1 MIVGL
6 LLAAGGARRFGSQK
20 LVRRIGGVPIV
31 RSAAEALAPGV
42 DHLLVVTG
50 SDSALV
56 RDALAGLNARCVEN
70 TEWAAGLSTS
80 LRAGILAVEREAS
93 AVVIA
98 LGDQP
103 GLDPRLVRTVI
114 ETWRATGK
122 PIVAT
127 RYRGARG
134 HPVLLDRAVFGE
146 ASAARGDVGAR
157 TLIERD
163 ATRVAYVD
171 VDADAPRDVDTPADL
186 EGLSS

>member
-1 MIVGL
+1 VIAGL

-20 LVRRIGGVPIV
+20 LVAQIGGVPIV
-31 RSAAEALAPGV
+31 RRAAEGLASGV
-42 DHLLVVTG
+42 DRLVVVTG
-50 SDSALV
+50 SEGALV
-56 RDALAGLNARCVEN
+56 RDALAGLNARCIEN

-103 GLDPRLVRTVI
+103 GLDPKLVRTVI

-122 PIVAT
+122 PIVAA

-134 HPVLLDRAVFGE
+134 HPVLLDRVVFGE
-146 ASAARGDVGAR
+146 ASEVRGDVGAR

-163 ATRVAYVD
+163 AARVAYVD
-171 VDADAPRDVDTPADL
+171 VEADAPRDVDMPVDL
-186 EGLSS
+186 EGMSS

>member
-20 LVRRIGGVPIV
+20 LVAQIGGVPIV
-31 RSAAEALAPGV
+31 RSAADALASGV
-42 DHLLVVTG
+42 DQLVVVTG

-56 RDALAGLNARCVEN
+56 RDALAGVDARCVEN
-70 TEWAAGLSTS
+70 AEWAGGLSTS
-80 LRAGILAVEREAS
+80 LRAGILAVERDAA

-103 GLDPRLVRTVI
+103 GLDPELVRAVI
-114 ETWRATGK
+114 DTWRATGK

-127 RYRGARG
+127 RYRGTRG
-134 HPVLLDRAVFGE
+134 HPVLLERAVFSE
-146 ASAARGDVGAR
+146 ASGVRGDVGAR
-157 TLIERD
+157 MLIERD

-171 VDADAPRDVDTPADL
+171 VEADAPRDVDTPMDL
-186 EGLSS
+186 EGTSS

>member
-1 MIVGL
+1 MIAGL

-20 LVRRIGGVPIV
+20 LVAQIGGVPVV
-31 RSAAEALAPGV
+31 RRAAEALASGV
-42 DHLLVVTG
+42 DQLVVVTG
-50 SDSALV
+50 SDTALV
-56 RDALAGLNARCVEN
+56 HDALAGLNARCVEN

-80 LRAGILAVEREAS
+80 LRAGLLAVGRDTA

-103 GLDPRLVRTVI
+103 GLDPKLVRTVI
-114 ETWRATGK
+114 ETWRAAGK

-146 ASAARGDVGAR
+146 ASEARGDVGAR
-157 TLIERD
+157 MLIERD

-186 EGLSS
+186 EGMSS